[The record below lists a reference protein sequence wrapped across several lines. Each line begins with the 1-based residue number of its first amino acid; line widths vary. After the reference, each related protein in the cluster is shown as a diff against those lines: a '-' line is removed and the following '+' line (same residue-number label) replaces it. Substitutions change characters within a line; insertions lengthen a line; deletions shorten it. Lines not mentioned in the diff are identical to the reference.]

1 MEPLPINVS
10 SMPSTVEMLAKA
22 TSDSAGVAVMP
33 TVMTYQAWH
42 EAVRQHEG
50 DQCWVWCFMAP
61 WEWALM
67 QPETPSEQSWL
78 AWVDAQRQV
87 LQLRRLLGPQ
97 LQFVRASQLPRFLAS
112 LDQATDQETPHDLP
126 LFASAADPDLANT
139 LATLH
144 LEMVPDSQ
152 ALESAWEVFETL
164 EAAAWLPE
172 GAAPLFRD
180 SLANTHVNWS
190 LLLPLLH
197 AGFEAPALREQL
209 SQQRQRSEQAN
220 AQVAEQT
227 AYAQQCETQ
236 YSSLISQHKKAQEE
250 HDQEV
255 ASLRSQQQA
264 SQREREEVEEENA
277 LLLAQLHHVQEEL
290 ETYFLNQQALEQR
303 EKALQNDV
311 SQLQK
316 RLAEQQDALDK
327 AQRERDQL
335 TKQQANQLQATAQ
348 QHQKALE
355 DVQQRLQASE
365 ARASQLQSKD
375 QSKRDQLAKQQARQV
390 HATAQQHQKALDD
403 VAQKLQASETRL
415 SQQQAEQSELQEEN
429 DLLLSQLH
437 QVQEELERY
446 FLANREYQVAM
457 GSARQTFARART
469 QVSQLAAKAG

>member
-10 SMPSTVEMLAKA
+10 SMPSIVEMLAEA

-33 TVMTYQAWH
+33 TIMTNQAWH

-50 DQCWVWCFMAP
+50 EQCWVWCFMAP

-67 QPETPSEQSWL
+67 QPEAHAEQHWL

-112 LDQATDQETPHDLP
+112 LDQAAEHETPHDLP
-126 LFASAADPDLANT
+126 LLASAADPE
-139 LATLH
+139 LATMLAKMH
-144 LEMVPDSQ
+144 LEMVPQSQ

-180 SLANTHVNWS
+180 SLANTHVNWP

-197 AGFEAPALREQL
+197 AGCEAPALREQV
-209 SQQRQRSEQAN
+209 SQQHQRAEQAN
-220 AQVAEQT
+220 GQVKEQT
-227 AYAQQCETQ
+227 AYVQQCETQ
-236 YSSLISQHKKAQEE
+236 YSSLVSQHKKAQEE
-250 HDQEV
+250 HEQEV
-255 ASLRSQQQA
+255 TELRSQLQSQQQA
-264 SQREREEVEEENA
+264 SQREREEVQEENA

-290 ETYFLNQQALEQR
+290 ETYFLSQQTLEQR
-303 EKALQNDV
+303 EKTLQDDV

-316 RLAEQQDALDK
+316 RLAEQQAALDK

-335 TKQQANQLQATAQ
+335 TKQQASQLQEASQ
-348 QHQKALE
+348 QHQKALD
-355 DVQQRLQASE
+355 DVKQKLQASE
-365 ARASQLQSKD
+365 ARASQLQAKA
-375 QSKRDQLAKQQARQV
+375 QSEREQQASQV
-390 HATAQQHQKALDD
+390 QRTAQKHQKALDD
-403 VAQKLQASETRL
+403 VAQKLQTSETRL

-446 FLANREYQVAM
+446 FLANREYQTAM
-457 GSARQTFARART
+457 GSARQTFTRART
-469 QVSQLAAKAG
+469 QVSQLAKKAS

>member
-1 MEPLPINVS
+1 MPLTAASLSEPLPINVS
-10 SMPSTVEMLAKA
+10 SMPPAVETLAEA
-22 TSDSAGVAVMP
+22 TTGSAGVAVMP
-33 TVMTYQAWH
+33 SQAWH

-50 DQCWVWCFMAP
+50 EQCWVWCFMAP

-67 QPETPSEQSWL
+67 QPEAPSEQHWL
-78 AWVDAQRQV
+78 AWVEAQRQV

-112 LDQATDQETPHDLP
+112 LDQAADQETLHDLP
-126 LFASAADPDLANT
+126 LLASAADSE
-139 LATLH
+139 LATMLAKIH
-144 LEMVPDSQ
+144 LDMLPDSQ

-180 SLANTHVNWS
+180 SLANTHVNWP

-197 AGFEAPALREQL
+197 AGCGAPALREQV
-209 SQQRQRSEQAN
+209 SQQRQRAEQAN
-220 AQVAEQT
+220 EQVAEQT

-236 YSSLISQHKKAQEE
+236 YSSLVSQHKKAQEE
-250 HDQEV
+250 HEQELV
-255 ASLRSQQQA
+255 ALRTQQQA

-290 ETYFLNQQALEQR
+290 ETYFLKQQTLEQR
-303 EKALQNDV
+303 EKTLQDDV

-316 RLAEQQDALDK
+316 RLAEQQAALDK
-327 AQRERDQL
+327 AKNE
-335 TKQQANQLQATAQ
+335 
-348 QHQKALE
+348 
-355 DVQQRLQASE
+355 
-365 ARASQLQSKD
+365 
-375 QSKRDQLAKQQARQV
+375 RDQLAKQQANQV
-390 HATAQQHQKALDD
+390 QTTAQQHQKALDD
-403 VAQKLQASETRL
+403 VAQKLQTSETRL

-446 FLANREYQVAM
+446 FLTNREYQAAM
-457 GSARQTFARART
+457 GNARQTFTRARA
-469 QVSQLAAKAG
+469 QVSQLAKKAG